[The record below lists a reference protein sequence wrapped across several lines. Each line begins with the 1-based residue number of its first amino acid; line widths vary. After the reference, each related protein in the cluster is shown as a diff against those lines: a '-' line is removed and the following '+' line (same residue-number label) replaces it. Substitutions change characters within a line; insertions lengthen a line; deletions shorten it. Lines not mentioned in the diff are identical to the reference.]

1 MRRFSM
7 SNKLYFRCI
16 ETNEVGDYAYFATKG
31 WGFSHDAI
39 LAAIKSGKPT
49 KKGFHFVK
57 DHEEKIEYTDELR
70 KKRSEAGHIAFL
82 GKHHTEESK
91 QKMCK
96 HRVQNCNQKKLASV
110 RAYAEE
116 HDLIMLSDLK
126 SKAGK
131 SCILS
136 HFEPNEKYKGC
147 ALFDKETAAK
157 IETFE
162 PFQSSFA
169 EQEIRDLFGLKKDR
183 KILVGKEIDGLKDNV
198 GVEFNGLY
206 WHSAANNTP
215 YNYHL
220 WKTEECEKQ
229 EIRLIHIFEDEW
241 RDKKDICI
249 SLINSAFGKYEK
261 VYNARDL
268 EFREIEDKQLAKD
281 FLDKNHIQGSCN
293 FTSAYGLFDK
303 EELVQMVCFRKNFA
317 ERKSKSIELARM
329 CTKLNCQVRGG
340 FSKLMKHQPFNEVS
354 SFVDRRL
361 FNASGYLAG
370 NWKVIGYSQPSY
382 FYTDFKNRYNRQN
395 FMKQSCLKKW
405 TDCNESMTEKEMCE
419 KHGLYRIYD
428 CGCIK
433 VKWSRV

>member
-1 MRRFSM
+1 MAKKR
-7 SNKLYFRCI
+7 YFRCV

-39 LAAIKSGKPT
+39 AAAVRSGEPT
-49 KKGFHFVK
+49 KKGFHFVL
-57 DHEEKIEYTDELR
+57 EKEVKPKCQGGWNRGLPGTM
-70 KKRSEAGHIAFL
+70 L

-91 QKMCK
+91 QKIRE
-96 HRVQNCNQKKLASV
+96 HRIQNCNQKKLASI
-110 RAYAEE
+110 RSYAEE

-131 SCILS
+131 SCILN
-136 HFEPNEKYKGC
+136 HFDPKEKYKGC
-147 ALFDKETAAK
+147 DLFDKETAAK
-157 IETFE
+157 IEAFN
-162 PFQSSFA
+162 PYQSSFA
-169 EQEIRDLFGLKKDR
+169 EQEIRDLFDLKKDR
-183 KILVGKEIDGLKDNV
+183 RILVGKEIDGLRGSV

-206 WHSAANNTP
+206 WHSAATNTP

-229 EIRLIHIFEDEW
+229 GIRLIHIFEDEW

-268 EFREIEDKQLAKD
+268 EFREIENKQLAKD
-281 FLDKNHIQGSCN
+281 FLDKNHIQGSCK
-293 FTSAYGLFDK
+293 FTSAYGLFDE
-303 EELVQMVCFRKNFA
+303 EELVQMICFRKNFA
-317 ERKSKSIELARM
+317 ERKNKSIELARM

-340 FSKLMKHQPFNEVS
+340 FSKLMKHQPFDEVS

-370 NWKVIGYSQPSY
+370 NWKLVSYSQPSY

-395 FMKQSCLKKW
+395 YMKQSCLKKW
-405 TDCNESMTEKEMCE
+405 PDCNESMTEKEMCE

-433 VKWSRV
+433 VKWSRI